1 MQGDIGKSFYIQHT
15 FVIIVFGKAKCKL
28 CGESVRFALR
38 HLKQK
43 HSNIYDKEITKIKM
57 PNIMEKYFT

>member
-1 MQGDIGKSFYIQHT
+1 MQITLGKAFTANRRI
-15 FVIIVFGKAKCKL
+15 IIVFGKAKCKL
-28 CGESVRFALR
+28 CGENVRFALR

-43 HSNIYDKEITKIKM
+43 HSSIYDKEITKMKM

>member
-1 MQGDIGKSFYIQHT
+1 M
-15 FVIIVFGKAKCKL
+15 FGKTKCKL

-43 HSNIYDKEITKIKM
+43 HHNIYDNEVRKM
-57 PNIMEKYFT
+57 KMANIMEKYFI

>member
-1 MQGDIGKSFYIQHT
+1 M
-15 FVIIVFGKAKCKL
+15 FGKAKCKL

-43 HSNIYDKEITKIKM
+43 HSNIYDKEITKMKM
-57 PNIMEKYFT
+57 PNITEKYFT

>member
-1 MQGDIGKSFYIQHT
+1 MQNLLQLVDIQVT
-15 FVIIVFGKAKCKL
+15 VFGKAKCKL

-43 HSNIYDKEITKIKM
+43 Q
-57 PNIMEKYFT
+57 

>member
-1 MQGDIGKSFYIQHT
+1 VQKLLQPTDILLN
-15 FVIIVFGKAKCKL
+15 VFGKAKCKL

-43 HSNIYDKEITKIKM
+43 HSNIYDKEITKMNM